1 MGEGVK
7 MYQECAGFMTSPKN
21 RKEMGG
27 GGEGG
32 KWGGLDL
39 SSEEKVR
46 IRYNS

>member
-1 MGEGVK
+1 
-7 MYQECAGFMTSPKN
+7 MYQECTGFMTSPKN

-27 GGEGG
+27 GGG

-46 IRYNS
+46 IRYNR